1 MKNKN
6 PNNNINAS
14 EDTGDDESNR
24 QLNAKLRSYYDSI
37 ANEPIPDHF
46 LDLLEKLDDAE
57 KASKTSP
64 KQKNNE

>member
-14 EDTGDDESNR
+14 EDTADDESNR